1 METAAK
7 TTGFRREFLWE
18 LSIPETQLIALAEAV
33 PAESYQWKPAD
44 DARTFSAVLVHI
56 GAGNLLLLHL
66 AGALTPDVV
75 ELSGPLEGDME
86 SRWKAM
92 VRRGLFLERTLLEK
106 SAVID
111 LLWRSFKAVRET
123 FDAATE
129 DELGKEFEF
138 LNQTTTARRFYMRM
152 LAHSHEHMGQA
163 IAYMRTMG
171 LKAPWPDPVKGI
183 EGVEAGAGAD

>member
-1 METAAK
+1 METVAK
-7 TTGFRREFLWE
+7 TTNFRQEFLWE

-33 PAESYQWKPAD
+33 PAESYSWRPAE

-66 AGALTPDVV
+66 AGALTPDMVD
-75 ELSGPLEGDME
+75 LSGPIEGDME

-92 VRRGLFLERTLLEK
+92 IRRGLFLERTLSEK
-106 SAVID
+106 TAVID
-111 LLWRSFKAVRET
+111 LLRRSFKAVRET

-129 DELGKEFEF
+129 DELGKEIEF
-138 LNQTTTARRFYMRM
+138 LGQTTTARRFYMRM

-163 IAYMRTMG
+163 IAYVRTMG
-171 LKAPWPDPVKGI
+171 LRAPWPDPLKAI
-183 EGVEAGAGAD
+183 EGVEAKP